1 MQGIHHRVIEV
12 RPQQN
17 EYIESVWVVL
27 KPNAGQVHL
36 AQGQRE
42 AERFAN
48 GLICW
53 KRKKIGWSWYLAIAT
68 VVIVAGVLVWLL

>member
-27 KPNAGQVHL
+27 KPGAGQVHL

-42 AERFAN
+42 AERFTN
-48 GLICW
+48 SLICW
-53 KRKKIGWSWYLAIAT
+53 KRKKIGWSWYAAIAA
-68 VVIVAGVLVWLL
+68 VVVTAGLLIWLL